1 MDESVPEIAG
11 DEMGGVV
18 RSWRAEVGMD
28 EDEDAGCLLMIHDMR
43 WKSFEMAKEAGAR
56 AITVTNT
63 IRGMVAITRCLS
75 TFCRCS
81 HPRIAYAPNI
91 TPTRRH
97 VRYLAHLILTFHS
110 SCRSCPLL
118 DQDRTNDDL

>member
-43 WKSFEMAKEAGAR
+43 LKSFEMAKEAGAR

-63 IRGMVAITRCLS
+63 IRGMIAITRCIF

-91 TPTRRH
+91 TSAPPPRPLSR
-97 VRYLAHLILTFHS
+97 S
-110 SCRSCPLL
+110 SDFDLSLL
-118 DQDRTNDDL
+118 LSLLPSP